1 MNFITDNWLL
11 SSIIIPLLDIGVVAY
26 ILYRSYLIIAETR
39 ALAIIKGLF
48 IVVSITILS
57 KMLKLETLTWILEIF
72 LSVGAIA
79 IIVMFQGEL
88 RRALMK
94 MGSARLFK
102 YYGESPSSYLD
113 EIVYAAKNLSE
124 NRVGALIAFERGT
137 GLKNYAQTGI
147 MLDSIISYN
156 LLVSIFHKESPL
168 HDGVVIIKENRIVA
182 ASCYVTLIALKGLK
196 KSHGTR
202 HRAALGLSEQT
213 DAVVLIISEETGD
226 ISISIDKRL
235 RVVKIENLRDNLKRY
250 LFQEEEDIEE
260 LANGKSW
267 IQKFKG
273 LFK

>member
-11 SSIIIPLLDIGVVAY
+11 SNIIIPLLDIGVVAY

-57 KMLKLETLTWILEIF
+57 KILKLETLTWILEIF

-113 EIVYAAKNLSE
+113 EIVFAAKTMSE
-124 NRVGALIAFERGT
+124 NRIGALIAFERGT

-156 LLVSIFHKESPL
+156 LIVAIFNKESPL

-182 ASCYVTLIALKGLK
+182 AGCYVTLIALKGLK

-226 ISISIDKRL
+226 ISISIDRRL
-235 RVVKIENLRDNLKRY
+235 RTVKYENLRDNLKRY
-250 LFQEEEDIEE
+250 LFQEDEIVEE
-260 LANGKSW
+260 KSSW
-267 IQKFKG
+267 VKKIRRIFR
-273 LFK
+273 